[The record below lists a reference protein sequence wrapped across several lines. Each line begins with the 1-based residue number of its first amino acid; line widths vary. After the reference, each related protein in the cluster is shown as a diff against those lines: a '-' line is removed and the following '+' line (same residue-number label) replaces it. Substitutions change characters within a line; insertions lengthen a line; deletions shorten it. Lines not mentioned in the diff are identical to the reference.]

1 MNMRQLKRLKHLKR
15 VATLVISAAVPQKV
29 ITLYEVR
36 RNKDQVL
43 VATVDSAAEAEA
55 LVLKAKAAKKASLV
69 FSAVIA

>member
-15 VATLVISAAVPQKV
+15 VASLVISAAVPRKV

-55 LVLKAKAAKKASLV
+55 LVLKAKTAKKASLV
-69 FSAVIA
+69 FSAVVA